1 MDITVK
7 TRFLKDTPRK
17 LRLTASV
24 IRGMKV
30 ANAAATLAFVSK
42 AAANPLR
49 KSVVSA
55 MAILKEKGLDEEK
68 FSIKMVRSDQGPR
81 LKRRIMK
88 SRGQS
93 SMVQKRMTHLTLTI
107 SDEITTKESKRRST
121 TQMDA
126 DKAKKGKTSA
136 DITTQIIA
144 DQRPSA
150 SENQRLNQRN
160 NISASN
166 QSKE

>member
-17 LRLTASV
+17 LRLTATA

-30 ANAAATLAFVSK
+30 ADAAATLAFVSK
-42 AAANPLR
+42 AAASPLR

-93 SMVQKRMTHLTLTI
+93 SLVQKRMAHLTLTI
-107 SDEITTKESKRRST
+107 SDEIIDRKLRNTKSKDR
-121 TQMDA
+121 
-126 DKAKKGKTSA
+126 DKKVKTAEVKPTIKPIEEAK
-136 DITTQIIA
+136 
-144 DQRPSA
+144 
-150 SENQRLNQRN
+150 
-160 NISASN
+160 
-166 QSKE
+166 SKE